1 MKAFNKAKINGLPE
15 LMHSKRSYE
24 AVAKILREELAEDQ
38 IEDVFQVGRYSA
50 ENGIKICVH
59 QRPFIN

>member
-1 MKAFNKAKINGLPE
+1 
-15 LMHSKRSYE
+15 MHSKRSYE

-50 ENGIKICVH
+50 ENGIKICVL
-59 QRPFIN
+59 RSVNL